1 MDAPSRRRDV
11 TQLVTVK
18 EYAAEYRVTERT
30 VYYWIEKGAV
40 EVRRHGPRGG
50 IRIIRSDDGAY

>member
-1 MDAPSRRRDV
+1 MDAPSRRRDA
-11 TQLVTVK
+11 TQLATVK

-40 EVRRHGPRGG
+40 EIRRHGPRGG
-50 IRIIRSDDGAY
+50 IRIIRTDENAY